1 MASVMG
7 EGRGW
12 TPNTL
17 QVHTHTHCG
26 AACIHPPLPAVR
38 PSQPRPATP
47 LRCRARSVGGGSP
60 HGGQRRAGV
69 APPLRLA
76 FFPAPPTL
84 GRNYGG
90 PARGRR
96 AHSCRIPPPHF
107 PTPSPRAVGAAACA
121 APTRFGAAA
130 REVGTP
136 LFHSARTASGG
147 KREKSCDPAPAKTF
161 FKAGYFCKEGK
172 KEETEISEDLQTAA
186 EPLDHFLSC
195 RSVRIVGT
203 ACCLHKA

>member
-1 MASVMG
+1 MDTKHSAG
-7 EGRGW
+7 
-12 TPNTL
+12 T
-17 QVHTHTHCG
+17 HTHTAGRPVSIRRSLQCD
-26 AACIHPPLPAVR
+26 PPSPG
-38 PSQPRPATP
+38 PRPPYAAGP
-47 LRCRARSVGGGSP
+47 EAWGGGSP

-147 KREKSCDPAPAKTF
+147 KREKSCDPAPAKASGGVVGRRPAHGLSWQPEDGEASG
-161 FKAGYFCKEGK
+161 AGSLKRC
-172 KEETEISEDLQTAA
+172 AA
-186 EPLDHFLSC
+186 LGDPWP
-195 RSVRIVGT
+195 
-203 ACCLHKA
+203 

>member
-1 MASVMG
+1 MG

-47 LRCRARSVGGGSP
+47 LRCRARSVGGGGSP

-147 KREKSCDPAPAKTF
+147 KREKSCDPAPAKASGGVVGRRPAHGLSWQPEDGEASG
-161 FKAGYFCKEGK
+161 AGSLKRC
-172 KEETEISEDLQTAA
+172 AA
-186 EPLDHFLSC
+186 LGDPWP
-195 RSVRIVGT
+195 
-203 ACCLHKA
+203 